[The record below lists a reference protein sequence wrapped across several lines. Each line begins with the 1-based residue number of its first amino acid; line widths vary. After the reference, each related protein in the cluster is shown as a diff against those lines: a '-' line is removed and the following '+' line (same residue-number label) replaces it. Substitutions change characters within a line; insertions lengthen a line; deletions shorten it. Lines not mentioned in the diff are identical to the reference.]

1 MTTTEAPSVDNG
13 VNVAALLAA
22 REALTAAPEAAQFQW
37 RARCE
42 WVYGTHAR
50 TTIEDFSGLGAE
62 QSHRTAF
69 AVDTDHPEIFASED
83 NAMTPV
89 EMVLAGLA
97 GCLTAGVAAVATNRG
112 VQAARGHGHARGRHG
127 HPGHPRDRP
136 RRAQRLR
143 WDHGHVRDRGRRAA
157 SRDRGHRRPVAE
169 ALGRL
174 RHRHQPDQRRR
185 HGRLSAT
192 STRLR
197 EGADVVDVTAV
208 VVIGAGPAGLAMSR
222 CLRDESI
229 DHVLL
234 ERAEVAHSWRHERW
248 DSLRTLT
255 PNWMNRLPGLPYTGD
270 DPDGYMTAAEVADR
284 LVRYGQVID
293 APVQTGTTVVGL
305 RPASPG
311 LARRDR
317 PGTVAVSGGG
327 DRHRRHQP
335 TPHSRRRGTAAGRD
349 PATEPDPLPEP

>member
-1 MTTTEAPSVDNG
+1 MSWT
-13 VNVAALLAA
+13 L
-22 REALTAAPEAAQFQW
+22 
-37 RARCE
+37 
-42 WVYGTHAR
+42 
-50 TTIEDFSGLGAE
+50 
-62 QSHRTAF
+62 
-69 AVDTDHPEIFASED
+69 
-83 NAMTPV
+83 
-89 EMVLAGLA
+89 
-97 GCLTAGVAAVATNRG
+97 
-112 VQAARGHGHARGRHG
+112 
-127 HPGHPRDRP
+127 
-136 RRAQRLR
+136 
-143 WDHGHVRDRGRRAA
+143 
-157 SRDRGHRRPVAE
+157 
-169 ALGRL
+169 
-174 RHRHQPDQRRR
+174 
-185 HGRLSAT
+185 
-192 STRLR
+192 
-197 EGADVVDVTAV
+197 TAV

-270 DPDGYMTAAEVADR
+270 DPDGYMTAAEVAD
-284 LVRYGQVID
+284 
-293 APVQTGTTVVGL
+293 TTCAIRAGH
-305 RPASPG
+305 RRAGADRHDRGRAAAGEPG